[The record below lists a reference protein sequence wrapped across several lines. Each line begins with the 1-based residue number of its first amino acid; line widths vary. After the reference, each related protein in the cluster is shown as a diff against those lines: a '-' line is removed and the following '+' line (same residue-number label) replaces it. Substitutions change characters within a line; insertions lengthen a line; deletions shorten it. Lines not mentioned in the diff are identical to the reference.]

1 MLRFLVINTLS
12 SSPAI
17 NKLRCLPAT
26 IVSSTCHGPSQLSVL
41 HFAVEAFTGCDGAG
55 CWLRSRFLRT
65 PPAFYAPVRGSPSE
79 YCHDVWYG
87 KTGMVWPSNCGKSL
101 SIRLEF
107 TNVTDGHHSRAQAV
121 LCIASRSNKML
132 FSWIIQLPPGRHKFI
147 LHSSGD
153 YGK

>member
-41 HFAVEAFTGCDGAG
+41 QFAVEAFTGCNGAG

-65 PPAFYAPVRGSPSE
+65 PPAFYAPVRGSLSE

-87 KTGMVWPSNCGKSL
+87 KTGVVWLPDDKKNSKIGL
-101 SIRLEF
+101 LILTEF
-107 TNVTDGHHSRAQAV
+107 TNVTDRWTEIHRMTA
-121 LCIASRSNKML
+121 
-132 FSWIIQLPPGRHKFI
+132 
-147 LHSSGD
+147 
-153 YGK
+153 